1 MTLSPIGREARST
14 KEEQN
19 IQPRD
24 KSPLRWSYSCLAAR
38 YGGSRTLFPSVSL
51 PHATKT
57 TSEIWHNQQ
66 TTQEKDEWGTEY
78 QPWKQ
83 HM

>member
-14 KEEQN
+14 KEEQS
-19 IQPRD
+19 IQPRE
-24 KSPLRWSYSCLAAR
+24 KSPLRWTLRRSEESCLAAR
-38 YGGSRTLFPSVSL
+38 YGGSCTLFPSVSL

-78 QPWKQ
+78 
-83 HM
+83 